1 MDSILPVTMGHGQLE
16 LSSLMLAI
24 RWWGREGRSGGG
36 LIKADVQ
43 VRLGP
48 PSWMSPVQT
57 SSLPVSR
64 VEMEGAAAARA
75 AKARAMVDF
84 IVVVVVIVVGG
95 GIGDFLPEW

>member
-1 MDSILPVTMGHGQLE
+1 MKKVRNNT
-16 LSSLMLAI
+16 AN
-24 RWWGREGRSGGG
+24 
-36 LIKADVQ
+36 VQ

-84 IVVVVVIVVGG
+84 IVVFVGG
-95 GIGDFLPEW
+95 RIVCFLADS